1 MGVTYGNKSI
11 KVFTKTKHFK
21 KGNNSYDAKIYG
33 VIEGPVNQM
42 LKLYPTEFKF
52 MRHETKEM
60 QRKPRNKVNE

>member
-42 LKLYPTEFKF
+42 LKLYPTEFK
-52 MRHETKEM
+52 
-60 QRKPRNKVNE
+60 

>member
-60 QRKPRNKVNE
+60 QRKPRKKVDE